1 MGKVKSWM
9 MDMEEKVDYALCYA
23 GLSNECDILDYV
35 KSHMDIVDKTF
46 VLQYARER
54 LGNST

>member
-1 MGKVKSWM
+1 
-9 MDMEEKVDYALCYA
+9 MEEKVDDALCYA

-54 LGNST
+54 LGNSA